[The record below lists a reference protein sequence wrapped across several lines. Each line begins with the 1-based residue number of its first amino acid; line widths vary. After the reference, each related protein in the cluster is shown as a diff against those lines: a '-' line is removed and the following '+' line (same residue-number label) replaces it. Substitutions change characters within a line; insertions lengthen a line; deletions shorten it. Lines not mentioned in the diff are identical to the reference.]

1 MSLFFCNFVARKENK
16 FIYLTMKRTTKIY
29 KPLMGL
35 LLLCL
40 FSILP
45 TRAQDDASAS
55 SEKVAK
61 PKAVADMTFTYAIRE
76 SDTLKLDIYRP
87 AAGSETT
94 YHGKQKPTILY
105 VFGGGFIGGS
115 RDEGY
120 NREFFYK
127 FIQEGYRVVAID
139 YRLGLKGVHKMGVG
153 QAKVLQNA
161 IMMGTEDL
169 LAATLWLTRY
179 GSQVG
184 VDPSNIVLCG
194 SSAGAIIC
202 MQTIYELSN
211 HTRPTRILPKSF
223 RYAGVMSFAGAVFST
238 KGKLRF
244 KEPPCPTMLLHGT
257 NDRLVVYHSIQVLN
271 VGFFGSDCI
280 AERYKKYGFPMRFYR
295 HKDHGHEIAS
305 IIGESMTEINTFIKE
320 DVMDKRV
327 SHIDEVIDST
337 WIPVWNISPAD
348 VYK

>member
-1 MSLFFCNFVARKENK
+1 MKHIILFGKWLTVMSLFVCLGVS
-16 FIYLTMKRTTKIY
+16 
-29 KPLMGL
+29 PL
-35 LLLCL
+35 
-40 FSILP
+40 
-45 TRAQDDASAS
+45 RAQEDNTAS
-55 SEKVAK
+55 SEKAEK

-76 SDTLKLDIYRP
+76 SDTLKLDIYHP

-94 YHGKQKPTILY
+94 YRGKQKPTILF

-115 RDEGY
+115 RDDGY
-120 NREFFYK
+120 NREYYHK
-127 FIQEGYRVVAID
+127 LINAGYRVVAID

-161 IMMGTEDL
+161 IMMGAEDL

-184 VDPSNIVLCG
+184 LDASNIVLLG
-194 SSAGAIIC
+194 SSAGAIVC

-211 HTRPTRILPKSF
+211 HTRPTQILPKDF
-223 RYAGVMSFAGAVFST
+223 HYAGVMSFAGAVFST

-244 KEPPCPTMLLHGT
+244 KEPPCPTLMMHGT
-257 NDRLVVYHSIQVLN
+257 SDKLVVYDRIQVLS
-271 VGFFGSDCI
+271 VGFFGSNSI
-280 AERYKKYGFPMRFYR
+280 AERYKKYGYPLRFYR

-305 IIGESMTEINTFIKE
+305 IIGESMDEINQFIEE
-320 DVMDKRV
+320 DVMDRQRTFLDVTLESK
-327 SHIDEVIDST
+327 E
-337 WIPVWNISPAD
+337 IPVWNISADD